1 MQNDTVKVLLFF
13 AQWFEYLK
21 AVAILN
27 VFAWTHYREHIR
39 KATVTTAG
47 FHEFV
52 TSRYG
57 LSIRPDLLFSEITPK
72 DYQVF
77 VLPDGFHSQGFEE
90 VCSPKV
96 HRLAQEIY

>member
-13 AQWFEYLK
+13 VQWFEYLK

-52 TSRYG
+52 TSRCG
-57 LSIRPDLLFSEITPK
+57 LSIRPDLLFVKSEDFCLLISRIKCPLIS
-72 DYQVF
+72 V
-77 VLPDGFHSQGFEE
+77 
-90 VCSPKV
+90 
-96 HRLAQEIY
+96 